1 MAPRA
6 TGSPIGDGT
15 GGTKVI
21 NCCRHTPEAPTSTSG
36 RQAACSRI
44 CIAIR
49 LEANYQALNAPLTR
63 QNNGGRNWDRTSDP
77 YRVKVTSFPKR
88 LHIVCLLGEMPLYLV
103 FRVLRIQYVPIG
115 SNNVLRAGLGP
126 MERNTSMWRLWRS
139 GDAWCLPV
147 FRCAVGVSEPA
158 EIRNGLYL

>member
-44 CIAIR
+44 CITIR

-63 QNNGGRNWDRTSDP
+63 QNNSGRNWVRTSDP
-77 YRVKVTSFPKR
+77 YRVKVTSFPKMTTYS
-88 LHIVCLLGEMPLYLV
+88 VS
-103 FRVLRIQYVPIG
+103 F
-115 SNNVLRAGLGP
+115 
-126 MERNTSMWRLWRS
+126 ERNATLFSVPSVADPICSNRFQQRPE
-139 GDAWCLPV
+139 GRFGAD
-147 FRCAVGVSEPA
+147 GA
-158 EIRNGLYL
+158 ELEHVAALEKR